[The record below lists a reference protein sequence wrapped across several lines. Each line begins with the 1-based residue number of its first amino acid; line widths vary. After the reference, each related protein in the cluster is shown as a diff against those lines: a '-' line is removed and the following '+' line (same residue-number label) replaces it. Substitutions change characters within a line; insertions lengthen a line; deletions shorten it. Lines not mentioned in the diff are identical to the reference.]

1 MQIIDQKDIQDNV
14 EKYNLDFEHDQSEV
28 FPFTNHQMNILSRN
42 AVDKLQVNIQSSI
55 TKLNQLL
62 MKAQDITLE
71 NHRNQDLCSKA
82 VQVIQVASIGLMQI
96 LNIKQLL
103 EKKDLAVEQ
112 SVSCLNIT
120 CTTNQLNQYSTNLV
134 LDYMNHIILEKI
146 LELIEKFS
154 QLQKEQK
161 RSLAIYLAK
170 FQSCIEI
177 LPGATT
183 VKHDDLYA
191 IPQDH
196 QNWLLINPYIEKKQ
210 LATEEQIKKSYEKVS
225 FGILLGNAMISK
237 GSEYS
242 GELQKSFMEGFGAI
256 YYGLNKKKMK
266 SRADHFLVEAKQE
279 DAFKAWN
286 LPETGIIK
294 KFLPAIFP
302 SISFN
307 KKIYIP
313 KLFRKITKEYIF
325 DQYNKGTINKINN
338 DCGVFFPEQ
347 MITMDELLKNDLN
360 QDRVQVRVLCHES
373 LKLKGQDG
381 FMSMFKS
388 TRGKEFSF
396 DKIVIH
402 IHGGGFV
409 AMSSR
414 SHQTY
419 TRKWA
424 NNMKVPIFSIDY
436 KMAPDHP
443 YPAGLD
449 DCWQAYM
456 FIITFIHKYFNIVP
470 SKVVLV
476 GDSAG
481 GNLVAALTIQAI
493 KAGVRVPDGILLAYP
508 ALSLDIKTFTPSFL
522 VSLDD
527 SLLHHTVLKLC
538 LNSYVMKEFNSTI
551 DPMLSPSAAS
561 EEILKLF
568 PKTRIV
574 VGTYDPLHDESLRL
588 LLKLVQQQ
596 KDVKLIEYQSMPH
609 GFLSFDFINGMKE
622 AKQTVIDAQNCLL
635 EMLN

>member
-1 MQIIDQKDIQDNV
+1 MQIKEPNDIQDNV
-14 EKYNLDFEHDQSEV
+14 DQQHLIAEQDQSGIFIE
-28 FPFTNHQMNILSRN
+28 PNHQINILARN
-42 AVDKLQVNIQSSI
+42 TVDKLQANIQSSI
-55 TKLNQLL
+55 SKINQLL
-62 MKAQDITLE
+62 MKAQDIIM
-71 NHRNQDLCSKA
+71 NNSQNQDLCQKA
-82 VQVIQVASIGLMQI
+82 VQLVQVASIGLMQI
-96 LNIKQLL
+96 ININELL
-103 EKKDLAVEQ
+103 ENKALAVEQ
-112 SVSCLNIT
+112 NVSSLNIT
-120 CTTNQLNQYSTNLV
+120 CTRNQLNEYTTNLV
-134 LDYMNHIILEKI
+134 LDYMNHIILENILKLMDNF
-146 LELIEKFS
+146 LELE
-154 QLQKEQK
+154 KEQK
-161 RSLAIYLAK
+161 RNLAIYLAK
-170 FQSCIEI
+170 LQSCIEI
-177 LPGATT
+177 LPGATR
-183 VKHDDLYA
+183 VQHNDLFA
-191 IPQDH
+191 IPPDH
-196 QNWLLINPYIEKKQ
+196 QEWQLINPFIEKKQ
-210 LATEEQIKKSYEKVS
+210 LASDEQIKKSYDQVS

-237 GSEYS
+237 GSEYN
-242 GELQKSFMEGFGAI
+242 GELMKTFMEGFGVL

-266 SRADHFLVEAKQE
+266 SRADHFLVEAKKE

-313 KLFRKITKEYIF
+313 KFFRKINKEYILE
-325 DQYNKGTINKINN
+325 QYKQGTINKINN
-338 DCGVFFPEQ
+338 DCGIFYPDQ
-347 MITMDELLKNDLN
+347 MISIDDLQKDDIN
-360 QDRVQVRVLCHES
+360 QERVQVRILCHED
-373 LKLKGQDG
+373 LKFKGVDG
-381 FMSMFKS
+381 FMSLFKS
-388 TRGKEFSF
+388 TKNKDLNF

-443 YPAGLD
+443 YPEGLD

-456 FIITFIHKYFNIVP
+456 FIITFIQKFFNIIP

-508 ALSLDIKTFTPSFL
+508 ALSLNMKSFTPSFL

-527 SLLHHTVLKLC
+527 FLLHHTVLKLC
-538 LNSYVMKEFNSTI
+538 LNSYVQKEFDSQV
-551 DPMLSPSAAS
+551 DPMLSPSMAS
-561 EEILKLF
+561 DEILRQF
-568 PKTRIV
+568 PKTRIA
-574 VGTYDPLHDESLRL
+574 VGTYDPLHDESFRL
-588 LLKLVQQQ
+588 LQKLVQLK

-609 GFLSFDFINGMKE
+609 GFLSFDIINGMKE
-622 AKQTVIDAQNCLL
+622 AKQTVIDAQNYLL